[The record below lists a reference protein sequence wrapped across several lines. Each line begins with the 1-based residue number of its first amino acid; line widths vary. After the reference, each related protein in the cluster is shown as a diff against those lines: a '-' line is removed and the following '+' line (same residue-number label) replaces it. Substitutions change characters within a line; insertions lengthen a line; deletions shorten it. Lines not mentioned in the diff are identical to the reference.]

1 MTKQTRVLI
10 VLAGV
15 LLMCV
20 ANPGFV
26 LGADDGQDLVGW
38 WKMEGSSW
46 AGKTGEVKDL
56 SGRGNDLTA
65 YGKGEKPGTVPI
77 GKAEDGGAGEGG
89 KTVRAA
95 AFKSSESQYLA
106 AAVDNEDLCVG
117 WEDFTLTAWVKSTN
131 LTRRC
136 SILGYQAC
144 DYGSCSY
151 GFYQRDQK
159 FYLILN
165 GPNKGE
171 TWPFLMT
178 SPISRGWTHLA
189 GVRHEDKLDVYVNGK
204 LEASREGASV
214 INPDCD
220 GQSFV
225 IGARGRRLG
234 EPFDGLIADVK
245 LYRSALTQERIA
257 EEYHRLKD
265 VFPRGDGR

>member
-1 MTKQTRVLI
+1 MHLLA
-10 VLAGV
+10 VLAGM

-20 ANPGFV
+20 ADPGSV
-26 LGADDGQDLVGW
+26 LGADDEKDLVGW
-38 WKMEGSSW
+38 WKMEE
-46 AGKTGEVKDL
+46 AGWTGETGEVKDA
-56 SGRGNDLTA
+56 SGRGNHLTA
-65 YGKGEKPGTVPI
+65 YGKKEMPAIVSV
-77 GKAEDGGAGEGG
+77 GKAKGGRA
-89 KTVRAA
+89 VRAA

-117 WEDFTLTAWVKSTN
+117 WEDFTLTAWVRSTN

-136 SILGYQAC
+136 SILGHQAC

-159 FYLILN
+159 FYLVLN

-178 SPISRGWTHLA
+178 SPISREWTHLA
-189 GVRHEDKLDVYVNGK
+189 GVRREDKLGFYVNGK

-265 VFPRGDGR
+265 AFPQGDGW